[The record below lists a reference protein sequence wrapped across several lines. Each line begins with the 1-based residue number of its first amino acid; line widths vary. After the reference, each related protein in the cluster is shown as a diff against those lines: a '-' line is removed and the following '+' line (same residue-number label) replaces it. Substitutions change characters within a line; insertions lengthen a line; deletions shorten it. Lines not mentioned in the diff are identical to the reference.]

1 MGRVIRLLAG
11 VGLAIIT
18 ATPAFSQ
25 ANCGVSLG
33 IYTPAGIIRYFDVD
47 GTLGVVVDRNEPS
60 ILIWDLSAPPRP
72 TRLGK
77 LSGLMATDVAVSN
90 QLLFYVDGTRTLW
103 VYSLGNPA
111 SPLLVST
118 YTTAGNLDR
127 VDADGPLVVARSSE
141 RDLVYVFDI
150 SNPNDIKL
158 RGFVGQT
165 QNLLGDIA
173 ISGTKLFMTNES
185 SRIQEYSLAG
195 DKFVSKG
202 FTTVQGANLTRMSAD
217 ARVLAAYDTNAKAL
231 MLFDT
236 TSGIAPIGSA
246 SVAAAFD
253 IGLTGCSAYVVTNTL
268 ETIDINACGSGLCKT
283 ANNANELLAGR
294 FVVRAEWA
302 DSVGNKGTARAVR
315 LTDSA
320 GYFWFFDAS
329 NAEVQVKMLNACVA
343 PFNRYWFFAAG
354 LTNVEVKIE
363 VTDRQTGRVFTY
375 TNPQGTPFAPI
386 QDTGRIDV
394 CP

>member
-1 MGRVIRLLAG
+1 MRRVIRLLAG

-18 ATPAFSQ
+18 ATPAFAQ

-33 IYTPAGIIRYFDVD
+33 SHRPAGTLRYFDAD
-47 GTLGVVVDRNEPS
+47 GTLGVVYDRTEPA
-60 ILIWDLSAPPRP
+60 IIIWDLSVPPNP
-72 TRLGK
+72 QRLGK
-77 LSGLMATDVAVSN
+77 LSGVTAMDVAVSN
-90 QLLFYVDGTRTLW
+90 QLLIYVDGTKTLW
-103 VYSLGNPA
+103 IYSLGNPS
-111 SPLLVST
+111 SPSLVST
-118 YTTAGNLDR
+118 YTTAGDLDR
-127 VDADGPLVVARSSE
+127 VDADGPFVVARSSE
-141 RDLVYVFDI
+141 RGLVYVFDI
-150 SNPNDIKL
+150 SNPGDIKL

-165 QNLLGDIA
+165 QNLSGDIA
-173 ISGTKLFMTNES
+173 ISGTKLFVTNES

-195 DKFVSKG
+195 EKIVSKG
-202 FTTVQGANLTRMSAD
+202 FTTVQGANLTRMAAD

-236 TSGIAPIGSA
+236 TSAIAPIGSA
-246 SVAAAFD
+246 SVPTAFD
-253 IGLTGCSAYVVTNTL
+253 IGLAGCTAYVVTNTF
-268 ETIDINACGSGLCKT
+268 ETIDISTCGSSLCKT

-386 QDTGRIDV
+386 QDTGTIDV